1 MFETKRQR
9 GRFLVL
15 LLATAVVVFL
25 GLNSWA
31 ARRANERAETTQAVM
46 RTELPRVG
54 ARELLLP
61 IDNDLSIP
69 DLRSILPADDGA
81 QATSEVRVL
90 WQYRCVVGR
99 IDEAGNVAVEIFER
113 SCP

>member
-15 LLATAVVVFL
+15 LLATAVVIFL

-31 ARRANERAETTQAVM
+31 ACRANESAGTTQAVM

-69 DLRSILPADDGA
+69 DLRSILPTDDGA

-90 WQYRCVVGR
+90 WQYRCVAGQV
-99 IDEAGNVAVEIFER
+99 DEAGTVAVEIFER

>member
-15 LLATAVVVFL
+15 LLATAVLIFL

-31 ARRANERAETTQAVM
+31 ARRANASAETTQAVM

-54 ARELLLP
+54 ARGLLLP

-69 DLRSILPADDGA
+69 HLRSILPTGYGA

-90 WQYRCVVGR
+90 WQYRCVVGQ